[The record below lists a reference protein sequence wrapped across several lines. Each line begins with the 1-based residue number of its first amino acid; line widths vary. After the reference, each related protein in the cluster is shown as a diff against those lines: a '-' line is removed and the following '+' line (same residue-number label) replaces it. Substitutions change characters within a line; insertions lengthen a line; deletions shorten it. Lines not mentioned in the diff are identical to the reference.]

1 VTAKKIQKPQ
11 QSKKPATPAPS
22 KPALKP
28 WQADVLACAAIFAAV
43 FIMFSEIAVQGKAFS
58 LGDDTEAAA
67 AWNTFAVKEAQK
79 DVYPLWCPYLFGG
92 FPSLAAGAYSN
103 YEHMGMPYALANRY
117 LSPRY
122 WADLITIRGLFLA
135 GPNPPVDT
143 ARWYLAI
150 FLYGGLLT
158 YLLLRRLNFNVI
170 ISLTGSLLIAL
181 NPYMI
186 SLATA
191 AHGGKMLTFIYMPLI
206 LLATWNV
213 LDKRRLL
220 DMAILALALGWQIAI
235 GGHTQ
240 IIFYSFLLMGFLYFV
255 WMIFELRAKPSVK
268 VLLPALYIAV
278 ATILAFGAGA
288 VWYVPLLKY
297 VGYSIRG
304 MGPAIAAAG
313 ASSGYSLADA
323 TMWSMAPRELIT
335 FLVPS
340 WFGLKS
346 PYYWGSMPFTSSSFY
361 FGAVPLLFAVL
372 AFFGKKDRLFWGL
385 TAVSIFSILLSFGS
399 FFEPFYALFFN
410 VLPFFNKFRT
420 PSLILLLV
428 MLAGIVFS
436 GYGLRFVLSLENNDK
451 WRKIFLR
458 GAIVCGALLVIFFVA
473 GSALSGLFG
482 SFSKAGE
489 AQRYNPQQLSQ
500 LANVRFG
507 MLKTDLLLTLLWLG
521 LAFAACWLRLTGK
534 IKNNTFLTAI
544 LIITVIDVW
553 RFSGQFFEP
562 KPASTVA
569 ETLRPN
575 RIVDALRQDT
585 TFYRVFPLGRLMQ
598 DNRWAAWEV
607 PSLGG
612 YHAAKMRSY
621 QDLVD
626 NVFFTGADRRI
637 PLNIPFLSAMNCK
650 YLLAENQLPPTLGF
664 DLVAQ
669 DPQEK
674 TYLYRNPGAKDR
686 VYFADSVFVIQDR
699 VAAIKKMQDRS
710 FLPDYN
716 AVVDRPLPG
725 PVAYNALR
733 EAKIVE
739 YKPHLVRIAASVTVP
754 TLLVLSDAYYDP
766 GWIATD
772 NGLPTTIYKVNG
784 FVRGVYLKAGTHSIE
799 YHYTGKY
806 ENRGVIA
813 ATVSHFIVWGLVIGL
828 FLYERR
834 RRKAVAA

>member
-1 VTAKKIQKPQ
+1 MTAKKIQKPQ
-11 QSKKPATPAPS
+11 HSKKPATPTPS
-22 KPALKP
+22 KPVLKP
-28 WQADVLACAAIFAAV
+28 WQADLLACAVIFAAV
-43 FIMFSEIAVQGKAFS
+43 FVMFSEIAVQGKAFS
-58 LGDDTEAAA
+58 RGDDTEAAA
-67 AWNTFAVKEAQK
+67 SWNTFAVEEAK
-79 DVYPLWCPYLFGG
+79 NDGYPMWCPYLFGG

-103 YEHMGMPYALANRY
+103 YDHMGMPYALANRY

-122 WADLITIRGLFLA
+122 WADLITIRGLFMA
-135 GPNPPVDT
+135 GPNPPVDS

-158 YLLLRRLNFNVI
+158 YFLLRRLNFNVA
-170 ISLTGSLLIAL
+170 ISLMGSLLMAL
-181 NPYMI
+181 NPYLI

-213 LDKRRLL
+213 LEKRRIF
-220 DMAILALALGWQIAI
+220 DMAILALALGWQIAV

-240 IIFYSFLLMGFLYFV
+240 IIFYSFVVMGLLYLV
-255 WMIFELRAKPSVK
+255 WLIFELKQKPSLK

-346 PYYWGSMPFTSSSFY
+346 PYYWGAMPFTSSSFY

-385 TAVSIFSILLSFGS
+385 TAVSVFSILLSFGS

-428 MLAGIVFS
+428 MLAGIVFA
-436 GYGLRFVLSLENNDK
+436 GYGLRYVLSLENNAK
-451 WRKIFLR
+451 WRKVFLR
-458 GAIVCGALLVIFFVA
+458 GAIVCGALLVIFLVA
-473 GSALSGLFG
+473 GEALSGLFG
-482 SFSKAGE
+482 SFSKPGE
-489 AQRYNPQQLSQ
+489 SQQYNPQQLTQ
-500 LANVRFG
+500 LASIRFG
-507 MLKTDLLLTLLWLG
+507 MLRTDLLLTLLWLG
-521 LAFAACWLRLTGK
+521 LAFMACWLKLTGK
-534 IKNNTFLTAI
+534 IKNGVFLTAI
-544 LIITVIDVW
+544 VLITVVDVW
-553 RFSGQFFEP
+553 RFSGKFFEP
-562 KPASTVA
+562 QPASTVA
-569 ETLRPN
+569 ESLRPN

-585 TFYRVFPLGRLMQ
+585 GFYRVFPLGRLMQ

-626 NVFFTGADRRI
+626 NVFFKSGDRRV
-637 PLNIPFLSAMNCK
+637 PLNISFLSAMNCK
-650 YLLAENQLPPTLGF
+650 YLVSENQLPSNLSF
-664 DLVAQ
+664 ELVAQ

-674 TYLYRNPGAKDR
+674 IFLYRNPGAKER

-699 VAAIKKMQDRS
+699 VATIRKLQDPAL
-710 FLPDYN
+710 LPDYQ

-725 PVAYNALR
+725 PVAYNAAR

-739 YKPHLVRIAASVTVP
+739 YKPHHVRISASVTKP
-754 TLLVLSDAYYDP
+754 TLLVLSDAYYAP
-766 GWIATD
+766 GWTALD
-772 NGLPTTIYKVNG
+772 NGSPTTIYKVNG
-784 FVRGVYLKAGTHSIE
+784 FVRGVYLQPGAHSIE
-799 YHYTGKY
+799 YQYTGTY
-806 ENRGVIA
+806 EKRGVMV
-813 ATVSHFIVWGLVIGL
+813 ATVSHFLVWGLVIGL